1 MKGQMM
7 HYPLTT
13 NTIIEFGNRVFPHKE
28 IISRLPDGSR
38 HQYSFH
44 DMYLRS
50 KKLAHAL
57 VHQLH
62 ILPGDKVAS
71 FAWNHY
77 QHIELYYAIPGAGAV
92 CHPLN
97 IRLSGDQV
105 EYIVNHAEDKVIF
118 IDATLVPFFEKIAA
132 LTPMVKWFV
141 LLNAPANFVT
151 TLPNTIHYETLLANA
166 ADDFEWKEVD
176 ENEACAICYTSGT
189 TGAPKGV
196 VYSHRS
202 VYLHAQ
208 VLITPN
214 AASIGMWDKVLLV
227 VPQFHVLGWGFPFV
241 CVMAGADMI
250 MPSCHLQPA
259 ALIDLIE
266 LEKITIATGVP
277 TIWMGIYEVLKNNP
291 PKQPL
296 TLKKYMVGGSA
307 LPLSLIKGF
316 DKDFGITGIHAWGMT
331 ETSPLATASR
341 LQPIHDHLSQEEQYK
356 ILAKQGI
363 ELPGVEVR
371 IIQEDGSAAPKDG
384 VTAGELQVRG
394 AWVIDSYYKV
404 EDNSPYF
411 SPDGWFKTGDVAT
424 MDANGYMQITDRTKD
439 LIKSGGEWISSVA
452 LEVAL
457 MAHPAVI
464 EACVIAIPDE
474 RWQERPL
481 ACVVLRDNTTISAQ
495 TFREFLLKDFAHYQV
510 PEHFVQV
517 SLIPKTSVGKFDK
530 KELRSMYAA
539 GELKW

>member
-13 NTIIEFGNRVFPHKE
+13 TTIVEYGNRVFPHKE

-44 DMYLRS
+44 DMYLQS

-57 VHQLH
+57 KYQLN
-62 ILPGDKVAS
+62 IQPGDKVAT

-77 QHIELYYAIPGAGAV
+77 QHIELYYAIPGVGAV

-97 IRLSGDQV
+97 IRLSGEQV
-105 EYIVNHAEDKVIF
+105 AYIVNHAEDKIIF
-118 IDATLVPFFEKIAA
+118 IDASLVPFFEKIAA
-132 LTPMVKWFV
+132 LTPMVQRFI
-141 LLNAPANFVT
+141 LLNAPADFVT
-151 TLPNTIHYETLLANA
+151 SLPNTIHYEALLANA
-166 ADDFEWKEVD
+166 ADSFEWLPVD
-176 ENEACAICYTSGT
+176 ENAACAICYTSGT

-214 AASIGMWDKVLLV
+214 AANMGMTDRVLLV

-241 CVMAGADMI
+241 CVLAGADMI
-250 MPSCHLQPA
+250 MPSCHLQST
-259 ALIDLIE
+259 ALIDLMQQ
-266 LEKITIATGVP
+266 EKVTVATGVP
-277 TIWMGIYEVLKNNP
+277 TIWMGIYETLKKDP
-291 PKQPL
+291 PKNAL

-307 LPLSLIKGF
+307 LPLSLIKGL

-331 ETSPLATASR
+331 ETSPLATACR
-341 LQPIHDHLSQEEQYK
+341 LQPAHDDLSQEDQYK

-371 IIQEDGSAAPKDG
+371 IIQEDGSPAPKDG
-384 VTAGELQVRG
+384 FTAGELQVRG
-394 AWVIDSYYKV
+394 AWVIDGYYKV

-411 SPDGWFKTGDVAT
+411 SADGWFKTGDVAT
-424 MDANGYMQITDRTKD
+424 MDHHGYLQITDRTKD
-439 LIKSGGEWISSVA
+439 LIKSGGEWISSVE

-457 MAHPAVI
+457 MGHPAVS

-481 ACVVLRDNTTISAQ
+481 ACIVFRVGVVVSSAD
-495 TFREFLLKDFAHYQV
+495 FSEFLERDFARYQI
-510 PEHFVQV
+510 PEHYIPVLQ
-517 SLIPKTSVGKFDK
+517 IPKTSVGKFDK
-530 KELRSMYAA
+530 KELRRMYAA
-539 GELKW
+539 GELG